1 MPKSK
6 FGQETRVILLLFL
19 RSTLGFLMISES
31 QDQFNI
37 CTLVR
42 HTAMCRRHLV
52 YDYLCNMHNHQH
64 KSRNWFFKC
73 DRATIFSLQC
83 AIVLKTMFGATKKWD
98 CVGKIVKIVQNAIAH
113 SLYIPLIIV
122 IIKQLCNSSPLHYSS
137 SRW

>member
-83 AIVLKTMFGATKKWD
+83 AIVLKTMFGATKKMRPRW
-98 CVGKIVKIVQNAIAH
+98 QNCQNSTECNCTF
-113 SLYIPLIIV
+113 SLYSPNYCDYKAAL
-122 IIKQLCNSSPLHYSS
+122 QFLTSPLQ
-137 SRW
+137 